1 MVASCSWNNAV
12 NFRKMDNRLFVVDP
26 QGQCQC
32 GGEDEI
38 GWLFEVILVTFSC
51 LVVLGRSPLGVFAR
65 YVRGLLTFPSLILHI
80 SALYSII
87 YCDHSHVAIPASMT
101 TVGFWSADIPE
112 D

>member
-1 MVASCSWNNAV
+1 MVAAGNWNNAA
-12 NFRKMDNRLFVVDP
+12 NFHNKDTRLFAVDP
-26 QGQCQC
+26 PNQCLY

-38 GWLFEVILVTFSC
+38 AWLIGVILVTFSC

-87 YCDHSHVAIPASMT
+87 YCDHSQ
-101 TVGFWSADIPE
+101 
-112 D
+112 